1 MIPGMLTK
9 TVFGFDQFVTTAGNT
24 VMVFLPSQAPFSPSS
39 SPSSFPAISS
49 TSVTVTRTP
58 EVLQPQEEQKLP
70 LENMFR

>member
-24 VMVFLPSQAPFSPSS
+24 VMVFLPSQDPASSSPSS
-39 SPSSFPAISS
+39 SPAISS
-49 TSVTVTRTP
+49 TPVTVTRTP

>member
-1 MIPGMLTK
+1 MIDPGMLTK

-24 VMVFLPSQAPFSPSS
+24 VMVFLPSQDSASPS
-39 SPSSFPAISS
+39 SS

>member
-1 MIPGMLTK
+1 MIAGMLTK

-24 VMVFLPSQAPFSPSS
+24 VMVFLPSQDPTSPS
-39 SPSSFPAISS
+39 PSLAISS

>member
-24 VMVFLPSQAPFSPSS
+24 VMVFLPSQDSS
-39 SPSSFPAISS
+39 SSSSPAISS
-49 TSVTVTRTP
+49 TPVTVTRTP

>member
-24 VMVFLPSQAPFSPSS
+24 VMVFLPSQDPASPSS
-39 SPSSFPAISS
+39 SFQFPAISS

>member
-24 VMVFLPSQAPFSPSS
+24 VMVFLPSQDPASPSS
-39 SPSSFPAISS
+39 SPAISS

-58 EVLQPQEEQKLP
+58 ELLQPQEEQKLP

>member
-24 VMVFLPSQAPFSPSS
+24 VMVFLPSQDSS
-39 SPSSFPAISS
+39 SPSSSPAISS

>member
-24 VMVFLPSQAPFSPSS
+24 VMVFLPSQDSPSS
-39 SPSSFPAISS
+39 SSSPAISS